1 MSELATVGGVIVGSI
16 RGRGEMKMA
25 EEEVHR
31 TATEARAASKPGV
44 TRYVLAIGLALV
56 ILAYIVILLV

>member
-1 MSELATVGGVIVGSI
+1 
-16 RGRGEMKMA
+16 MKMA

-44 TRYVLAIGLALV
+44 VRYILAIGLALV
-56 ILAYIVILLV
+56 ILAFIVIYFV

>member
-1 MSELATVGGVIVGSI
+1 
-16 RGRGEMKMA
+16 MKMA
-25 EEEVHR
+25 EDEIHR

-44 TRYVLAIGLALV
+44 VRYILAIGLALV